1 MFDQLKAYFG
11 FDRFLPLQEEI
22 ITKVLA
28 GRDTLVLMPTGGGKS
43 LCYQLPALRF
53 DGITLVVSPLIA
65 LMKDQVDGLKAN
77 GVPAGMLN
85 STLAAQETSLVEE
98 QARQGS
104 LKILYVAPERLALPA
119 FQRFLHSLT
128 VSLIAIDEAHC
139 ISEWGHDFR
148 PDYRN
153 LKALRREFPGV
164 PVMALTATA
173 TKQVREDIVT
183 QLGLQKPEIFISSFN
198 RPNLIYT
205 IQPKTDPLGSLLHLL
220 EKHQGESAIIYR
232 FSRKATEET
241 ALELSERGYNALPYH
256 AGLDRD
262 VRRETQEKFIRDQ
275 VQIVVATIAFGMGI
289 DKPDVRLV
297 VHYDLPK
304 TVEGYYQ
311 ETGRAGRDG
320 LPSDCVLF
328 YSYGDRSKQ
337 EYFISQIEDDDERDK
352 AHTKLDQ
359 ILALCDLQTCRRAY
373 LMEYLGE
380 PWPKTDCGGCDIC
393 LLPREEFD
401 ATEIAQKVLST
412 AIRTGER
419 FGVNYLVDVLRG
431 TANKAVR
438 TRGHHELSVFGIAR
452 DVDSDTLKELARSLV
467 TKGLLAQQGSGYPTL
482 GVSPK
487 GRKFL
492 NDREQLTL
500 TRPKHAVVEQ
510 QARSDPRS
518 DQGSNGRELAYD
530 TRLFDELAALRLEI
544 ATDREIPAYQIFGNK
559 ALQQMAF
566 HMPHNE
572 VEFSKISGVGDA
584 KLREFSGPFLK
595 VITEYRQANGQTGN
609 VQRVPVTA
617 PRKKVRG
624 ISTSI
629 RETRDLVSQ
638 GLSLVE
644 VAEQRGISETT
655 IRSHL
660 ERFVQE
666 GGEIDLNHLMPS
678 DAKRLKIEAAFQEMG
693 EARLTPV
700 RDMLGDDYT
709 WEELA
714 VVRMAMRQRQIQGE
728 PVV

>member
-1 MFDQLKAYFG
+1 MLEQLKAYFG

-22 ITKVLA
+22 IAKVLDK
-28 GRDTLVLMPTGGGKS
+28 RDTLVLMPTGGGKS

-53 DGITLVVSPLIA
+53 KGLTLVVSPLIA
-65 LMKDQVDGLKAN
+65 LMKDQVDGLRAN
-77 GVPAGMLN
+77 GVPAGLLN
-85 STLAAQETSLVEE
+85 STLAQEEATLVQD
-98 QARQGS
+98 QARQGKI
-104 LKILYVAPERLALPA
+104 KILYVAPERLALPG
-119 FQRFLHSLT
+119 FQRFLQSLD

-153 LKALRREFPGV
+153 LKGLRKDFPGV
-164 PVMALTATA
+164 PVIALTATA
-173 TKQVREDIVT
+173 TKPVREDIVN
-183 QLGLQKPEIFISSFN
+183 QLGLAEPEIFISSFN
-198 RPNLIYT
+198 RPNLTYT
-205 IQPKTDPLGSLLHLL
+205 IQPKTEPLGSLLHLL
-220 EKHQGESAIIYR
+220 EKHQGGSAIIYR
-232 FSRKATEET
+232 FSRKLTEET
-241 ALELSERGYNALPYH
+241 ALELTERGFSALPYH
-256 AGLDRD
+256 AGLERD
-262 VRRETQEKFIRDQ
+262 LRRETQEKFIRDQ

-337 EYFISQIEDDDERDK
+337 EYFISQIEDDEERDK
-352 AHTKLDQ
+352 ARTKLDQ

-380 PWPKTDCGGCDIC
+380 SWPKTDCGGCDIC

-401 ATEIAQKVLST
+401 ATEIAQKILSA

-431 TANKAVR
+431 AANKAVR
-438 TRGHHELSVFGIAR
+438 IRGHHELPVFGISKGIDA
-452 DVDSDTLKELARSLV
+452 DELKEMVRSLV
-467 TKGLLAQQGSGYPTL
+467 TNGLLAQRGSGYPTL
-482 GVSPK
+482 MVSAQ

-492 NDREQLTL
+492 NSREKLSL
-500 TRPKHAVVEQ
+500 TRPK
-510 QARSDPRS
+510 QAAPVLQATSGPD
-518 DQGSNGRELAYD
+518 RETAYD

-544 ATDREIPAYQIFGNK
+544 ATDREVPAYQIFGNK
-559 ALQQMAF
+559 SLQQMAF
-566 HMPHNE
+566 HMPRNE
-572 VEFSKISGVGDA
+572 AEFSRISGVGDA
-584 KLREFSGPFLK
+584 KLRDFSERFLK
-595 VITEYRQANGQTGN
+595 VINEYMQANGQSAA
-609 VQRVPVTA
+609 VEQVPVNA
-617 PRKKVRG
+617 PKKRIRG
-624 ISTSI
+624 ISMSI
-629 RETRDLVSQ
+629 RETVDLISQ
-638 GLSLVE
+638 NRSLDE

-666 GGEIDLNHLMPS
+666 GGKIDLDHLMPS
-678 DAKRLKIEAAFQEMG
+678 DVRRSRIEAAFKEMG

-700 RDMLGDDYT
+700 RDALGDDYT

-714 VVRMAMRQRQIQGE
+714 VVRLALRQGQALGE
-728 PVV
+728 PVG

>member
-1 MFDQLKAYFG
+1 VLDQLKSYFG

-22 ITKVLA
+22 IAKVLA
-28 GRDTLVLMPTGGGKS
+28 KRDTLVLMPTGGGKS

-53 DGITLVVSPLIA
+53 EGLTLVVSPLIA
-65 LMKDQVDGLKAN
+65 LMKDQVDGLRAN

-85 STLAAQETSLVEE
+85 STLSAQEAAEVQS
-98 QARQGS
+98 QAQQGS
-104 LKILYVAPERLALPA
+104 LKILYIAPERLALPG
-119 FQRFLHSLT
+119 FQRFLQSLE

-153 LKALRREFPGV
+153 LKALRQNFPSV
-164 PVMALTATA
+164 PVIALTATA
-173 TKQVREDIVT
+173 TKPVREDIVT

-198 RPNLIYT
+198 RPNLTYT

-220 EKHQGESAIIYR
+220 EKHQGQSAIIYR
-232 FSRKATEET
+232 FSRKATAET
-241 ALELSERGYNALPYH
+241 ALELSERGYSALPYH
-256 AGLDRD
+256 AGLERD
-262 VRRETQEKFIRDQ
+262 LRRETQEKFIRDQ

-320 LPSDCVLF
+320 FPSDCVLF

-337 EYFISQIEDDDERDK
+337 EYFISQIEDDAERDK

-380 PWPKTDCGGCDIC
+380 PWPETDCGGCDIC

-401 ATEIAQKVLST
+401 ATEIAQKILST

-419 FGVNYLVDVLRG
+419 FGVNYLVDVMRG
-431 TANKAVR
+431 MGNKAVR
-438 TRGHHELSVFGIAR
+438 TRGHHELSVFGIAK
-452 DVDSDTLKELARSLV
+452 DVDSDTLKERVRAVV
-467 TKGLLAQQGSGYPTL
+467 TKGLMAQRGDGYPTL
-482 GVSPK
+482 AVSPQGK
-487 GRKFL
+487 QFL
-492 NDREQLTL
+492 KNRDKLTL
-500 TRPKHAVVEQ
+500 TRPKHAVPTLQVNSEQ
-510 QARSDPRS
+510 GAA
-518 DQGSNGRELAYD
+518 GRELAYD
-530 TRLFDELAALRLEI
+530 TRLFEELAALRLQI
-544 ATDREIPAYQIFGNK
+544 ATDREVPAYQIFGNK

-566 HMPHNE
+566 HMPHNQ

-584 KLREFSGPFLK
+584 KLREFSRPFLN
-595 VITEYRQANGQTGN
+595 VITEYLTANGQSVN

-617 PRKKVRG
+617 PKKRVRG

-629 RETRDLVSQ
+629 RETKDLVAQ

-644 VAEQRGISETT
+644 VAERRGISETT

-666 GGEIDLNHLMPS
+666 GGQIDLEHLMPS
-678 DAKRLKIEAAFQEMG
+678 DDRRRNIEAAFAEMS

-700 RDMLGDDYT
+700 RDFLGDDYT

-714 VVRMAMRQRQIQGE
+714 VVRLDLRQRQALGE
-728 PVV
+728 PVG

>member
-1 MFDQLKAYFG
+1 VLEQLKAYFG

-22 ITKVLA
+22 IAKVLDK
-28 GRDTLVLMPTGGGKS
+28 RDTLVLMPTGGGKS

-53 DGITLVVSPLIA
+53 KGLTLVVSPLIA
-65 LMKDQVDGLKAN
+65 LMKDQVDGLRAN
-77 GVPAGMLN
+77 GVPAGLLN
-85 STLAAQETSLVEE
+85 STLAQEEATLVQD
-98 QARQGS
+98 QARQGKI
-104 LKILYVAPERLALPA
+104 KILYVAPERLALPG
-119 FQRFLHSLT
+119 FQRFLQSLD

-153 LKALRREFPGV
+153 LKGLRKDFPGV
-164 PVMALTATA
+164 PVIALTATA
-173 TKQVREDIVT
+173 TKPVREDIVN
-183 QLGLQKPEIFISSFN
+183 QLGLAEPEIFISSFN
-198 RPNLIYT
+198 RPNLTYT
-205 IQPKTDPLGSLLHLL
+205 IQPKTEPLGSLLHLL
-220 EKHQGESAIIYR
+220 EKHQGGSAIIYR
-232 FSRKATEET
+232 FSRKLTEET
-241 ALELSERGYNALPYH
+241 ALELSERGFSALPYH
-256 AGLDRD
+256 AGLERD
-262 VRRETQEKFIRDQ
+262 LRRETQEKFIRDQ

-337 EYFISQIEDDDERDK
+337 EYFISQIEDDEERDK
-352 AHTKLDQ
+352 ARTKLDQ

-380 PWPKTDCGGCDIC
+380 SWPKTDCGGCDIC

-401 ATEIAQKVLST
+401 ATEIAQKILSA

-431 TANKAVR
+431 AANKAVR
-438 TRGHHELSVFGIAR
+438 IRGHRELPVFGISKGIDA
-452 DVDSDTLKELARSLV
+452 DELKEMVRSLV
-467 TKGLLAQQGSGYPTL
+467 TNGLLAQRGSGYPTL
-482 GVSPK
+482 VVSAQ

-492 NDREQLTL
+492 NSREKLSL
-500 TRPKHAVVEQ
+500 TRPK
-510 QARSDPRS
+510 QAAPVLQATSGPD
-518 DQGSNGRELAYD
+518 RETAYD

-544 ATDREIPAYQIFGNK
+544 ATDREVPAYQIFGNK
-559 ALQQMAF
+559 SLQQMAF
-566 HMPHNE
+566 HMPRNE
-572 VEFSKISGVGDA
+572 AEFSRISGVGDA
-584 KLREFSGPFLK
+584 KLRDFSERFLK
-595 VITEYRQANGQTGN
+595 VINEYMQANGQSAA
-609 VQRVPVTA
+609 VEQVPVNA
-617 PRKKVRG
+617 PKKRIRG
-624 ISTSI
+624 ISMSI
-629 RETRDLVSQ
+629 RETVDLISQ
-638 GLSLVE
+638 NRSLDE

-666 GGEIDLNHLMPS
+666 GGKIDLDHLMPS
-678 DAKRLKIEAAFQEMG
+678 DVRRSRIEAAFKEMG

-700 RDMLGDDYT
+700 RDALGDDYT

-714 VVRMAMRQRQIQGE
+714 VVRLALRQGQALGE
-728 PVV
+728 PVG